1 MFARIDLIVMLAVLL
16 ALPCGAPAL
25 ANGAPAASAGLA
37 GCGSRSSGKEL
48 YGCAASVLE
57 TLAAQNSYAPEM
69 QTAILRAA
77 SGLRAATNKAQ
88 ALLAIT
94 QCQSVIASALKQAVA
109 SGGFVR
115 GFGRA
120 EGLGHIARVIAQTV
134 RLIQTKG

>member
-1 MFARIDLIVMLAVLL
+1 MRRQRGAAAILSVLQPSRASILRSAR
-16 ALPCGAPAL
+16 
-25 ANGAPAASAGLA
+25 NAAG
-37 GCGSRSSGKEL
+37 
-48 YGCAASVLE
+48 VLE

-69 QTAILRAA
+69 QTTILRAA

-94 QCQSVIASALKQAVA
+94 QCQSVIATALKQAVA

-120 EGLGHIARVIAQTV
+120 DGLGHIARVIAQTV